1 MSSCNF
7 SIPFSGDI
15 SGVLAKVRS
24 AIESQDGMFNGD
36 NNAGNFDVSVM
47 SNTIVGNYAVSGQVI
62 DITISKKPFF
72 LPCNTIESFLKS
84 KLT

>member
-15 SGVLAKVRS
+15 SLVLSKVRS
-24 AIESQDGMFNGD
+24 AIESQNGMFDG
-36 NNAGNFDVSVM
+36 NNSSGNFDVSVM
-47 SNTIVGNYAVSGQVI
+47 SNTIVGSYYVSGQVI
-62 DITISKKPFF
+62 DILISKKPFF

-84 KLT
+84 KLI

>member
-1 MSSCNF
+1 MSGCNF

-15 SGVLAKVRS
+15 SVVLAKVRS
-24 AIESQDGMFNGD
+24 AIESQNGMFNGD
-36 NNAGNFDVSVM
+36 NSSGNFDVSVM
-47 SNTIVGNYAVSGQVI
+47 SNTIVGHYSVSAQVI
-62 DITISKKPFF
+62 NISINKKPFF

>member
-1 MSSCNF
+1 MSGCNF

-15 SGVLAKVRS
+15 SVVLAKVRS
-24 AIESQDGMFNGD
+24 AIESQNGMFNGD
-36 NNAGNFDVSVM
+36 NSSGNFDVSVM
-47 SNTIVGNYAVSGQVI
+47 SNTIVGHYSVSAQVI
-62 DITISKKPFF
+62 NISISKKPFF

>member
-1 MSSCNF
+1 MSSCSF

-15 SGVLAKVRS
+15 SAVLAQVQS
-24 AIESQDGMFNGD
+24 AIESQNGMFNG
-36 NNAGNFDVSVM
+36 NNSSGNFDVNVM
-47 SNTIVGNYAVSGQVI
+47 ANTIAGAYVVSGQVI
-62 DITISKKPFF
+62 NITISKKPFF

>member
-1 MSSCNF
+1 MSGCNF

-15 SGVLAKVRS
+15 SLVLAKVRS
-24 AIESQDGMFNGD
+24 AIESQNGMFGGD
-36 NNAGNFDVSVM
+36 NSSGSFDVSVM
-47 SNTIVGNYAVSGQVI
+47 SNTIVGHYSVNGQAI
-62 DITISKKPFF
+62 NISISKKPFF

>member
-15 SGVLAKVRS
+15 SGVLAKVQS
-24 AIESQDGMFNGD
+24 AIEGQKGMFDG
-36 NNAGNFDVSVM
+36 NNSSGSFDVSVM
-47 SNTIVGNYAVSGQVI
+47 SNTIVGNYAVHGQVI
-62 DITISKKPFF
+62 EISISKKPFF

>member
-15 SGVLAKVRS
+15 SSVLSKVQS
-24 AIESQDGMFNGD
+24 AIESQNGMFDG
-36 NNAGNFDVSVM
+36 NNSSGNFDVSVM
-47 SNTIVGNYAVSGQVI
+47 SNTIVGAYAVNGQVI

>member
-15 SGVLAKVRS
+15 STVLAKVQS
-24 AIESQDGMFNGD
+24 SIEGQNGMFQG
-36 NNAGNFDVSVM
+36 NNSAGNFDVSVM
-47 SNTIVGNYAVSGQVI
+47 SNTIVGAYAVKDQVI
-62 DITISKKPFF
+62 NITISKKPFF